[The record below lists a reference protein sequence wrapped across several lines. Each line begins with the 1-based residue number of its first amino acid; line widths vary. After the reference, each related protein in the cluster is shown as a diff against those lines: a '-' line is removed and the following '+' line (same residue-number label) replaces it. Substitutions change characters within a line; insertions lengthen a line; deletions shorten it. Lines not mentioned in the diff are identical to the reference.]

1 MEELV
6 SACYSIHTLNSF
18 TKPIGYCHPLS
29 ADSDSMHKRL
39 SMDPSARVKLAK
51 LEWVSYD
58 SIMRWLNCIS
68 SIHFFSQALS
78 YMGYLV
84 TSEQKEQIYSTL
96 DIDGEGR
103 VVFLDFVQLAKEMF
117 AFRLDDARLEAS
129 LVYALT
135 QKDSLDM
142 PSFPKKV

>member
-1 MEELV
+1 M
-6 SACYSIHTLNSF
+6 IHYIVL
-18 TKPIGYCHPLS
+18 
-29 ADSDSMHKRL
+29 
-39 SMDPSARVKLAK
+39 
-51 LEWVSYD
+51 
-58 SIMRWLNCIS
+58 
-68 SIHFFSQALS
+68 QALS
-78 YMGYLV
+78 YMGYLI
-84 TSEQKEQIYSTL
+84 TTQQKDQIHSSL

-142 PSFPKKV
+142 PSFPKKVAMK

>member
-1 MEELV
+1 
-6 SACYSIHTLNSF
+6 
-18 TKPIGYCHPLS
+18 
-29 ADSDSMHKRL
+29 MHYFV
-39 SMDPSARVKLAK
+39 P
-51 LEWVSYD
+51 
-58 SIMRWLNCIS
+58 
-68 SIHFFSQALS
+68 QALS

-84 TSEQKEQIYSTL
+84 TSQQKEQIYSSL

>member
-1 MEELV
+1 
-6 SACYSIHTLNSF
+6 
-18 TKPIGYCHPLS
+18 
-29 ADSDSMHKRL
+29 
-39 SMDPSARVKLAK
+39 
-51 LEWVSYD
+51 
-58 SIMRWLNCIS
+58 
-68 SIHFFSQALS
+68 
-78 YMGYLV
+78 MGYLV
-84 TSEQKEQIYSTL
+84 TSQQKEQIYSSL

-142 PSFPKKV
+142 PSFPKKVRESSTITEFENN

>member
-1 MEELV
+1 
-6 SACYSIHTLNSF
+6 
-18 TKPIGYCHPLS
+18 
-29 ADSDSMHKRL
+29 
-39 SMDPSARVKLAK
+39 
-51 LEWVSYD
+51 
-58 SIMRWLNCIS
+58 
-68 SIHFFSQALS
+68 
-78 YMGYLV
+78 MGYLV
-84 TSEQKEQIYSTL
+84 TSQQKEQIHSSL

-142 PSFPKKV
+142 PSFPKKVQKLASLVNQTTTGIVQWKSAV